1 MPYKDPHDPRKIVI
15 DCAYLNTER
24 GFVTQMISGKF
35 KPSYGKKTG
44 HIPAPNIDKMEV
56 WRLYMNHLIKMKEKF
71 PMLHISLNG
80 GITSLQSASDLLDS
94 EFDGVMIG
102 RSAYTTPWDILSN
115 VDEYIFGD
123 TPRVGTRL
131 DIILNMQPYIK
142 KHLATGGKVNQVT
155 RHMIGLFNG
164 QENSKKWRRFLSDE
178 ANLPG
183 ANESILLDA
192 YETMV
197 SNIEC
202 ERKVYV
208 S

>member
-1 MPYKDPHDPRKIVI
+1 
-15 DCAYLNTER
+15 
-24 GFVTQMISGKF
+24 
-35 KPSYGKKTG
+35 
-44 HIPAPNIDKMEV
+44 
-56 WRLYMNHLIKMKEKF
+56 
-71 PMLHISLNG
+71 
-80 GITSLQSASDLLDS
+80 
-94 EFDGVMIG
+94 
-102 RSAYTTPWDILSN
+102 
-115 VDEYIFGD
+115 
-123 TPRVGTRL
+123 
-131 DIILNMQPYIK
+131 
-142 KHLATGGKVNQVT
+142 
-155 RHMIGLFNG
+155 MIGLFNG

>member
-1 MPYKDPHDPRKIVI
+1 MLGSLSPKQNRDIPP
-15 DCAYLNTER
+15 LNYSL
-24 GFVTQMISGKF
+24 VS
-35 KPSYGKKTG
+35 
-44 HIPAPNIDKMEV
+44 
-56 WRLYMNHLIKMKEKF
+56 KMKEKF

-123 TPRVGTRL
+123 TPRVGTRF